1 MAKTR
6 KRKSTKATA
15 KAKVVRTKAA
25 KKARKTKAPGR
36 DEKGPLG
43 WLIPDLETAYARLTP
58 REAEGGVRAMAEAAD
73 VVRVRSSIATGADAV
88 YAPVNKGMWRDLIHE
103 YKQRKAGA
111 AHDRAAARAAIV
123 PGGRNWLPLGP
134 SLVLNGQ

>member
-25 KKARKTKAPGR
+25 KKTRKTKAPGR

-43 WLIPDLETAYARLTP
+43 WLIPDLESAYARLTP
-58 REAEGGVRAMAEAAD
+58 RGAEGGFGER
-73 VVRVRSSIATGADAV
+73 RSVPIRRWRHLVAGFDGRLRHRSDEFRQRQCS
-88 YAPVNKGMWRDLIHE
+88 MWGHC
-103 YKQRKAGA
+103 
-111 AHDRAAARAAIV
+111 
-123 PGGRNWLPLGP
+123 N
-134 SLVLNGQ
+134 